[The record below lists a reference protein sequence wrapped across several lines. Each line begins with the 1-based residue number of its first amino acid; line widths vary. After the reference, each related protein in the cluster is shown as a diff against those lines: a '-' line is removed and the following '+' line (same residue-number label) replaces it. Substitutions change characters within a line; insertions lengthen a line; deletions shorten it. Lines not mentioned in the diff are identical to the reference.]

1 MAGLQKKSYRAWEED
16 APPPRQAEK
25 LMQEIISGF
34 QWWRALSLRR
44 RLRPAVRDLC
54 PAILAG
60 IDEPDKVRT
69 ICDGSKSGADER
81 IKNNTKENTPAPTV
95 MNCIHAIHWLT
106 LRLRS
111 GSVPRRAVL
120 DVVPNGHAALS
131 GSRGPRDRGQGSWKD

>member
-34 QWWRALSLRR
+34 QWWKALS
-44 RLRPAVRDLC
+44 PAQETAARCAGPL
-54 PAILAG
+54 PRNLAG